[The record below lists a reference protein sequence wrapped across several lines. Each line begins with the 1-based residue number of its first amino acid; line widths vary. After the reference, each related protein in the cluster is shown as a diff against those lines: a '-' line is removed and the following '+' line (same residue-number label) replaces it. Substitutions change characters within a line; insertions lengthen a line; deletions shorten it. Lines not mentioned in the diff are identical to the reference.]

1 MRGLFYLKKNMAK
14 VTRYE
19 NDEGDWIKC
28 FNTEDGQAVII
39 LRYDYIAHPYM
50 SYKFKN
56 ADELAEFIEDLKD
69 LHSYIS

>member
-1 MRGLFYLKKNMAK
+1 MAK

-19 NDEGDWIKC
+19 NDEGDRIEC
-28 FNTEDGQAVII
+28 FNTEDGQAVIMCGD
-39 LRYDYIAHPYM
+39 DYAVYPYM
-50 SYKFKN
+50 SYKFEN